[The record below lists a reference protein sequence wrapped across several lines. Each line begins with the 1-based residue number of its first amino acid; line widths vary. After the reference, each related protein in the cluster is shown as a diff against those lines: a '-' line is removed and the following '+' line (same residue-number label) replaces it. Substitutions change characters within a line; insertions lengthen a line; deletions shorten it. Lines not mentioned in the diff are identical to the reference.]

1 MISEELTG
9 WIKEIDLKE
18 GNKSGN
24 IVKKLPSWKQSSILG
39 LMTELSLDNQVHIIE
54 WLKIIGPL
62 SNIEFLKMGEKEVS
76 VNFHKGRLY

>member
-1 MISEELTG
+1 
-9 WIKEIDLKE
+9 
-18 GNKSGN
+18 
-24 IVKKLPSWKQSSILG
+24 
-39 LMTELSLDNQVHIIE
+39 MTELSLDNQVHIIE